1 MFSSLGD
8 SLMVNSSRPTN
19 ESRISWLTLIC
30 ELSRNDKVWLVK
42 SSDSWLF
49 STTLVVDIFFHLL
62 INLMKYQTNSSSA
75 FFRAILPVATIAV
88 ATLLKVVC
96 MLAQQKLSHLKIQ
109 VSMHVQ
115 GVTSTA
121 TTGCPN
127 KFLVKI
133 SNIAKLDFWIFCKKK
148 FVKLKGDLH
157 CLAWM

>member
-1 MFSSLGD
+1 
-8 SLMVNSSRPTN
+8 
-19 ESRISWLTLIC
+19 
-30 ELSRNDKVWLVK
+30 
-42 SSDSWLF
+42 
-49 STTLVVDIFFHLL
+49 
-62 INLMKYQTNSSSA
+62 MKHQTNSSSA

-133 SNIAKLDFWIFCKKK
+133 SNIYLLKLVVTLVCDDFGIYVSQVDRKKV
-148 FVKLKGDLH
+148 FLLMV
-157 CLAWM
+157 